1 VKSLVVNFESIFRVS
16 PNPYMLLDRELRFVA
31 VNEAYLRVT
40 SSRFD
45 DIVGRNLFEVF
56 PNDPG
61 DPANESSAL
70 LRESLLKVLE
80 TKAVDVLAFI
90 PYAITVERD
99 GETVN
104 EERFWSATH
113 TPILDD
119 TGEVAFILQ
128 HTVDVTELHRLKQRA
143 AEPRVRT
150 GASAQVEAPVP
161 SVVEAGVLERAQQV
175 QEVNLSL
182 DAERRY
188 LRRLFEQAP
197 GFICSLRGPD
207 HVFELANDA
216 YSQLI
221 GHRDIIGKAVR
232 EALPELAGQGWLE
245 LLDRVYTSG
254 EPYVGHGVPALLQRQ
269 PGGALDEVRVDIV
282 YQPVFDMS
290 GGVTGIFV
298 QGQEV
303 TEQHRLQS
311 ELERLLERER
321 TVRAE
326 AEAARSEAER
336 ANRLKDEFLAT
347 LSHELRTPLNA
358 LVGWARLLRTRA
370 LNDDM
375 RERAGEVIERNA
387 MLQAQLVEDI
397 LDVSRIITGKLRL
410 RVRRIDFGHVLDSA
424 LEIVAP
430 AAEAKGVRIERTGT
444 QPIRLW
450 ADAERLQQVAWNL
463 LSNAVKFTPGGG
475 SVRVNLT
482 QTGTG
487 IILTV
492 QDTGAGIAPE
502 FLPHVFE
509 RFRQGAPG
517 PERGHGGLGLGL
529 AVVKHVVEAHGGEVR
544 AFSDGPGTGAT
555 FVVRLP
561 IGAADDTDDERNGVA
576 TRSVVPD

>member
-1 VKSLVVNFESIFRVS
+1 MKSLIVNFESIFRVS

-40 SSRFD
+40 SSRFE

-61 DPANESSAL
+61 DPANQSSAL

-90 PYAITVERD
+90 PYAITVERN
-99 GETVN
+99 GQTVS
-104 EERFWSATH
+104 EARIWSATH

-150 GASAQVEAPVP
+150 GAFAQVEAPVP

-188 LRRLFEQAP
+188 LRRLFEQSP

-221 GHRDIIGKAVR
+221 GHRDILGKAVR

-282 YQPVFDMS
+282 YQPVFDMAGRVS
-290 GGVTGIFV
+290 GIFV

-370 LNDDM
+370 LTDEM

-410 RVRRIDFGHVLDSA
+410 RVRHIDFGHVLDSA
-424 LEIVAP
+424 
-430 AAEAKGVRIERTGT
+430 IEESWRRRPKPRVCASSEPGRSRFASGRTPSGCSKSRGT
-444 QPIRLW
+444 CCR
-450 ADAERLQQVAWNL
+450 
-463 LSNAVKFTPGGG
+463 TP
-475 SVRVNLT
+475 
-482 QTGTG
+482 
-487 IILTV
+487 
-492 QDTGAGIAPE
+492 
-502 FLPHVFE
+502 
-509 RFRQGAPG
+509 
-517 PERGHGGLGLGL
+517 
-529 AVVKHVVEAHGGEVR
+529 
-544 AFSDGPGTGAT
+544 
-555 FVVRLP
+555 
-561 IGAADDTDDERNGVA
+561 
-576 TRSVVPD
+576 